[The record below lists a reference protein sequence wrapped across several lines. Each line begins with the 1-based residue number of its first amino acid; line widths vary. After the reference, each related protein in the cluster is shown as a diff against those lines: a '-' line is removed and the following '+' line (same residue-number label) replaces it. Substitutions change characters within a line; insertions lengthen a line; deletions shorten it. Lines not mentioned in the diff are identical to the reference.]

1 MPQPVPSTPPP
12 LDAPNRIIH
21 YVGLGVLVALLI
33 VGLFL
38 IL

>member
-12 LDAPNRIIH
+12 PGSPNRIIR
-21 YVGLGVLVALLI
+21 YVGLGALVVLLI
-33 VGLFL
+33 VGLVL